1 MKIKCTSKRGFKKIL
16 NRMIDKS
23 EFKIDNNKY
32 MFYAAGH
39 FDCGI
44 KTYKGYNVRF
54 IPVGYW
60 DFRIGYIYLAPNVY
74 VQTDDLDQ
82 QDT

>member
-1 MKIKCTSKRGFKKIL
+1 
-16 NRMIDKS
+16 MIASS
-23 EFKIDNNKY
+23 EFKMHSDKN

-44 KTYKGYNVRF
+44 KTYKGYKVRF

-60 DFRIGYIYLAPNVY
+60 DFRIGHIYLAPNIY
-74 VQTDDLDQ
+74 VQEDNGNE
-82 QDT
+82 

>member
-1 MKIKCTSKRGFKKIL
+1 MKIKSNSKRDFKRIL
-16 NRMIDKS
+16 RKMIASSK
-23 EFKIDNNKY
+23 FKIGKDY

-44 KTYKGYNVRF
+44 QTYKGCKVRF

-60 DFRIGYIYLAPNVY
+60 DFRIGTIYLAPNMY
-74 VQTDDLDQ
+74 VQENYLDK
-82 QDT
+82 

>member
-1 MKIKCTSKRGFKKIL
+1 
-16 NRMIDKS
+16 MIASS
-23 EFKIDNNKY
+23 EFKLGSDY

-44 KTYKGYNVRF
+44 KTYKGYQVRF

-60 DFRIGYIYLAPNVY
+60 EFKIGHIYLAPNIY
-74 VQTDDLDQ
+74 VQENDLNQ
-82 QDT
+82 QDTRFKKTN

>member
-1 MKIKCTSKRGFKKIL
+1 MKIKSNSKRDFKRIL
-16 NRMIDKS
+16 RKMIAS
-23 EFKIDNNKY
+23 SVFKIDSNQY

-44 KTYKGYNVRF
+44 QNYKGYKIRF

-60 DFRIGYIYLAPNVY
+60 DFRIGTIYLAPNMY
-74 VQTDDLDQ
+74 VQENHCN
-82 QDT
+82 

>member
-1 MKIKCTSKRGFKKIL
+1 
-16 NRMIDKS
+16 
-23 EFKIDNNKY
+23 

-44 KTYKGYNVRF
+44 QNYKGYKIRF

-60 DFRIGYIYLAPNVY
+60 DFRIGTIYLAPNMY
-74 VQTDDLDQ
+74 VQENELDKIKSYLSKDGLKSFKAEHPQ
-82 QDT
+82 GRRLASFRY

>member
-1 MKIKCTSKRGFKKIL
+1 MKINCTSKRGFKKIL
-16 NRMIDKS
+16 NRMIASS
-23 EFKIDNNKY
+23 EFKIDNNQY

-44 KTYKGYNVRF
+44 KTYKGYSVRF

-60 DFRIGYIYLAPNVY
+60 DFRVGHIYLAPNMY
-74 VQTDDLDQ
+74 VQTDDLDK
-82 QDT
+82 QDS